1 MKQKIVDGKK
11 IIKTEGNI
19 KIVPLEAPK
28 DSIFRDEKEI
38 YVFPHK
44 VNTEERDRVFRIMT
58 DSKIEKIARAISG
71 IFHFPEGLSESS
83 ISQSYADSLPLPF
96 IPEYT
101 FIRPKDYKL
110 NGAKQ

>member
-11 IIKTEGNI
+11 VIKTSDNI
-19 KIVPLEAPK
+19 KIVPLKEPK
-28 DSIFRDEKEI
+28 DSLFRDEKEI
-38 YVFPHK
+38 YVFPHA
-44 VNTEERDRVFRIMT
+44 VSIEERNRVFIIMT

-71 IFHFPEGLSESS
+71 IFKFPEGLNESI

-101 FIRPKDYKL
+101 FIRHKDYKQ
-110 NGAKQ
+110 NGARQ